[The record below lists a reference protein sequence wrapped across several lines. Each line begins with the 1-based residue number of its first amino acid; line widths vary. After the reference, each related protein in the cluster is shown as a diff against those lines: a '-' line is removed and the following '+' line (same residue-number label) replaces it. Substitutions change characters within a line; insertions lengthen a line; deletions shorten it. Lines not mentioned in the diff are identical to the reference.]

1 METARTKKYS
11 TLSCEQVYKIWST
24 DPHLIRVL
32 DLRTDEEFQ
41 KAHLPGATR
50 IDQRDLDLELDQLNG
65 RLAVIIASEEM
76 ADKVGSEI
84 SDREDAVLMNQCH
97 RWIDLQHPIAGD
109 GLKAIVLE
117 SKLLESNRRSG
128 MGTTKALL
136 ENGTVFHQLFEP
148 ESSTYTYIIADR
160 QTKEAAI
167 IDPVLETVDRDLKL
181 IDELGLRLVYVLDTH
196 IHADHITGAGEI
208 RSRTE
213 AKTAVSRRANVDC
226 VDIALEDGQELTLGN
241 KKIKVIATPG
251 HTDTCLTFSFEGM
264 VFTGDALLIRGCG
277 RTDFQQGSAD
287 DLYDS
292 VHEKLFQLP
301 DDTVVYPGHD
311 YRGLTSTTI
320 GLEKA
325 YNPRLGIKNSRED
338 FKKIMSELKLANPK
352 KIHEAVPANL
362 ACGRPKDSRVLHPQ
376 VVDGIPEITVED
388 VLRHLPDAEAG
399 RVKLID
405 VRRPDE
411 FNGELGHIKGAT
423 LVTLGPDLTKFLE
436 NGNRAEEIVFVCRSG
451 GRSGT
456 AAAESIKL
464 GYKFTINMVGGMIRW
479 NEKKFKTEKV

>member
-1 METARTKKYS
+1 MGRIETKYS
-11 TLSCEQVYKIWST
+11 NLSCEQVYKIWST
-24 DPHLIRVL
+24 DPHLIRIL
-32 DLRTDEEFQ
+32 DLRSEDEFR
-41 KAHLPGATR
+41 KAHVPGALR
-50 IDQRDLDLELDQLNG
+50 IAPDRLGLELDQLNG
-65 RLAVIIASEEM
+65 RLAVVVA
-76 ADKVGSEI
+76 ADELAEKVGFELSN
-84 SDREDAVLMNQCH
+84 REDAVLMNQCH
-97 RWIDLQHPIAGD
+97 RWMELQHPIAGD
-109 GLKAIVLE
+109 GLKATILE
-117 SKLLESNRRSG
+117 LKRRSG

-136 ENGTVFHQLFEP
+136 ENGTIFHQLFEP

-160 QTKEAAI
+160 HTKEAAI

-181 IDELGLRLVYVLDTH
+181 IDELGLKLVYVLDTH

-208 RSRTE
+208 RKRTE

-251 HTDTCLTFSFEGM
+251 HTDTCMTFGFEGM
-264 VFTGDALLIRGCG
+264 MFTGDALLIRGCG

-292 VHEKLFQLP
+292 VHEKLFQFP

-325 YNPRLGIKNSRED
+325 HNPRLGIKYSRED

-376 VVDGIPEITVED
+376 VVDGLPEITVED
-388 VLRHLPDAEAG
+388 VFRHLPDVVAG

-411 FNGELGHIKGAT
+411 FNGELGHIKGAK

-436 NGNRAEEIVFVCRSG
+436 NGNRAEEIIFICRSG
-451 GRSGT
+451 GRSGA

-479 NEKKFKTEKV
+479 NERNFNTEKV